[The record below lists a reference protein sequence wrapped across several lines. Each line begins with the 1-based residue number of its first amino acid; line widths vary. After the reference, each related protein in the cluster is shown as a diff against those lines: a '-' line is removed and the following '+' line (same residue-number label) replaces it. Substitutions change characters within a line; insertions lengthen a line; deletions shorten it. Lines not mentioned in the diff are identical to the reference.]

1 MCRIVGWV
9 HKEKEPL
16 FFVEPLCL
24 TRYLAR
30 EGKLRA
36 DAKEPPEGELRHGD
50 GIGYAIYTGK
60 DFRIDRRG
68 KDEWYDPQFW
78 MQAMDLRGYAGIFHT
93 RRATDKS
100 KVGREHAHPIVLKD
114 DQGIFLAVVHNG
126 SIDYPNLPKGQTDTQ
141 RWVQQVLGANIGRNA
156 LTNPGNVLTW
166 IAQWAQSSNVSF
178 SSLTSLWLTDR
189 WLLAV
194 RYLPEGAPE
203 YYFDYYTL
211 YYAEEKHAC
220 KIASEVPPWEEERK
234 IWKSLPNKGY
244 CLIQW
249 SEPGKD
255 IQCQTGQLSP

>member
-16 FFVEPLCL
+16 FFVEALCL

-30 EGKLRA
+30 EGKLPPKA
-36 DAKEPPEGELRHGD
+36 QEPPEGELRHGD

-100 KVGREHAHPIVLKD
+100 KVGRDHAHPIVLKD
-114 DQGIFLAVVHNG
+114 DQGVFLAVVHNG
-126 SIDYPNLPKGQTDTQ
+126 SVRYGDLHDNQTDTQ
-141 RWVQQVLGANIGRNA
+141 RWIEEVLGNSVQREQVADPNA
-156 LTNPGNVLTW
+156 ILRRIT
-166 IAQWAQSSNVSF
+166 QWVQGSGISF
-178 SSLTSLWLTDR
+178 TSLTSLWLTEH
-189 WLLAV
+189 WLLAL
-194 RYLPEGAPE
+194 RYLPNDAPE
-203 YYFDYYTL
+203 DYSNYYTL

-234 IWKSLPNKGY
+234 IWKPLSNREY

-249 SEPGKD
+249 TEPGKD
-255 IQCQTGQLSP
+255 IQCQTGQLP